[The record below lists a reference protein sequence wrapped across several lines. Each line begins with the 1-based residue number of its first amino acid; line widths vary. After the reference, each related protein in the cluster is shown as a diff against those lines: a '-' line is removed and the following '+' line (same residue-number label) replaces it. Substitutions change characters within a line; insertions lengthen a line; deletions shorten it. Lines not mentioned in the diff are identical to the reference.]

1 MMLPRRICFFFSS
14 NSLILWARCSKG
26 GGGWGGVVRILTV
39 LCLMMCL
46 AVPIVVMYLAM
57 CNACARCNAWC
68 CISL

>member
-14 NSLILWARCSKG
+14 NSLILWARCSK

-57 CNACARCNAWC
+57 CNARARCNAWC